1 MTRHLTV
8 ADVRAWNA
16 PARTTPPKPV
26 CSIDGCET
34 VAKSR
39 GWCNMHYVRWLR
51 HGDPLAVTVREPIPL
66 VPCSVDGCDRTAQT
80 KGWCSMH
87 YARWRHTGSVEADVE
102 PRSVRKALTAAEI
115 AEPAPAWVPPGWS
128 AAVCGDCGQ
137 RLILTKRQ
145 DFDVVRAAID
155 NHHCQRRRTA

>member
-1 MTRHLTV
+1 MTRRLTV
-8 ADVRAWNA
+8 ADVWAWNTPPKPEKPMCIIDGCDA
-16 PARTTPPKPV
+16 PART
-26 CSIDGCET
+26 
-34 VAKSR
+34 R
-39 GWCNMHYVRWLR
+39 GWCTRHYYRWKR

-87 YARWRHTGSVEADVE
+87 YARWRHTGSVVEADVE
-102 PRSVRKALTAAEI
+102 PRTIRKALAAAEI
-115 AEPAPAWVPPGWS
+115 TEPAPAWVPPGWS

-137 RLILTKRQ
+137 RLILTNRQ

-155 NHHCQRRRTA
+155 NHRCQRRSA